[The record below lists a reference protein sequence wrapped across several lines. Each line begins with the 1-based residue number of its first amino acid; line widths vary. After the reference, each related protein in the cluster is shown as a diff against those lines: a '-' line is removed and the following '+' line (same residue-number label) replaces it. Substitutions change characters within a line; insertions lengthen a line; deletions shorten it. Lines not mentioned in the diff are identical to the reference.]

1 MLRRSSTTIKQRP
14 VGRVGADQRARSV
27 AETDAHTEP
36 CARAA
41 RPVAQSARASRQ
53 PAALVTRRRSAACL
67 PGRTAARSMPA
78 GRAGRDGR
86 FMSERERT
94 RSRCHRLLGGERRP
108 WRPCAYW
115 APHSGAAPMP
125 RRRRSHGGRG
135 ARRGAARPAGA
146 TGSRSP
152 GGADALPRLA
162 VGFHSSGRLL
172 VRLHPSDCHWLAP
185 PLRASALAEQV
196 PVADPSARPERP
208 PQGPSQLRL
217 F

>member
-1 MLRRSSTTIKQRP
+1 MPKVLRLHTPTSAPSPGAAPVALLGDRGVHLCFAAAQRRSSSDRLAGWVLTSAPARWRRP
-14 VGRVGADQRARSV
+14 TPTPSRAHVPLGRSRRARV
-27 AETDAHTEP
+27 H
-36 CARAA
+36 RAN
-41 RPVAQSARASRQ
+41 RLHWSRADD
-53 PAALVTRRRSAACL
+53 PPHGCL

-86 FMSERERT
+86 FMSERDRT

-152 GGADALPRLA
+152 GGADALH
-162 VGFHSSGRLL
+162 G
-172 VRLHPSDCHWLAP
+172 
-185 PLRASALAEQV
+185 LRWASF
-196 PVADPSARPERP
+196 R
-208 PQGPSQLRL
+208 
-217 F
+217 